1 MRSRIIIK
9 CNFWLEVFAEK
20 IMEWLEFLRYKARN
34 RKEYSSS
41 LVEVYTIYK
50 RWKEH
55 EFVKEF
61 LSART
66 QAIKGNRYGMV
77 INTVE
82 NNSSSE
88 EEIGKVALYRKKKLI
103 QEAKL
108 IIKKGAKEYE
118 KLIYWKFD

>member
-34 RKEYSSS
+34 RKEY
-41 LVEVYTIYK
+41 
-50 RWKEH
+50 
-55 EFVKEF
+55 
-61 LSART
+61 
-66 QAIKGNRYGMV
+66 
-77 INTVE
+77 
-82 NNSSSE
+82 SSSE